1 MKFTVTME
9 CGDCH
14 EKFSGQ
20 GEHLVDAVGAMV
32 KSAYDGEHAHDR
44 MNQELAALAQKA
56 EQVNVVDGILTSL
69 GMVIVDLEAPEESD
83 DD

>member
-1 MKFTVTME
+1 LK
-9 CGDCH
+9 GDEEQVQALGVLLGDRH
-14 EKFSGQ
+14 HRADTSTE
-20 GEHLVDAVGAMV
+20 EAERAED
-32 KSAYDGEHAHDR
+32 DGEHAHDR